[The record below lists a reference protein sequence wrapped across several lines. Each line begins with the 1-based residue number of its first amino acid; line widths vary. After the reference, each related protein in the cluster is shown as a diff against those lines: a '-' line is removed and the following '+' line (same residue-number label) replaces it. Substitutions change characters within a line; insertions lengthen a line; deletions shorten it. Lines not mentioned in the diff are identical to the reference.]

1 MFAGGLALL
10 GSTAD
15 AFVAAP
21 AQAPVGSSP
30 KPMQRSDVSQTLGG
44 TTRQGPA
51 CRGLQRG
58 VGQRLSWSCFG
69 LLCRTQYLSL
79 PEVLCR

>member
-21 AQAPVGSSP
+21 AQAPIRSP
-30 KPMQRSDVSQTLGG
+30 KSMKRSDVSQAVMEPRDKGQLAE
-44 TTRQGPA
+44 A
-51 CRGLQRG
+51 CRGALGR
-58 VGQRLSWSCFG
+58 V
-69 LLCRTQYLSL
+69 LLLELFRA
-79 PEVLCR
+79 PM